1 MKTALMTWAEQ
12 EIDARR
18 DHRLEI
24 FLPVKLLWAG
34 TRRSA
39 QIVNISLSGAKI
51 YCALTPS
58 PGDLLGIEWQGKLF
72 LGHCIWSRSHL
83 AGIAFD
89 ERLNDGQL
97 QQMMA
102 A

>member
-1 MKTALMTWAEQ
+1 MKTALLTWAEQ

-39 QIVNISLSGAKI
+39 QIVNISQSGAKL
-51 YCALTPS
+51 YCAITPS
-58 PGDLLGIEWQGKLF
+58 HGDLLGIEWQGKLI
-72 LGHCIWSRSHL
+72 LGRCVWSRSHL
-83 AGIAFD
+83 AGIAFE
-89 ERLNDGQL
+89 ERLTDE
-97 QQMMA
+97 QMRAMIA
-102 A
+102 